1 MLLNLSFNAMILSQT
16 VFVDDA
22 LSSSK
27 ELENLAE
34 NFREQAA
41 KLVDMLDIS
50 IPVVSKLKVIT
61 FVSNKSFLILL
72 TSQNKQHWLTFSI
85 EQN

>member
-1 MLLNLSFNAMILSQT
+1 MLLNSSFNAMILSQT
-16 VFVDDA
+16 PLKGHTCLYVFADDA

-61 FVSNKSFLILL
+61 VVCSISFFYFA
-72 TSQNKQHWLTFSI
+72 KFSK
-85 EQN
+85 